1 MRDGAGIGASRRLSP
16 SLLIALRLSRYN
28 AMKGTRMAQIG
39 YVLSHEQFRTPQLLE
54 FSVAAERAGFDM
66 LWTSDH
72 FHPWQDNQGHAGQA
86 WITLAAVGQKVS
98 LPFGT
103 GVTCPTFRYHPA
115 VVAQAFASLGVL
127 YPGRVFLGL
136 GTGEALN
143 EQAVTSEWGDY
154 DERAERFMEAVQIIR
169 QLHTGEWTTF
179 AGDYYEVGPAKLY
192 DIPEQPVPLYLAAEG
207 PKAMHLAGKFGDGV
221 ISDSKTLMQPEM
233 RQQFEA
239 GAREAGKDPQAMT
252 RHAEQFVIVGGE
264 AERDA
269 AARLWRF
276 LPKAWTEYVNDPDPR
291 DIEKGALATI
301 TPEQTAETWVVSTDP
316 QVHTGKLQALIDGG
330 VTHIYV
336 HPGNADQE
344 HAIEFYG
351 KEVLP
356 HLSHGK

>member
-1 MRDGAGIGASRRLSP
+1 
-16 SLLIALRLSRYN
+16 
-28 AMKGTRMAQIG
+28 MAQIG

-169 QLHTGEWTTF
+169 QLHTGEWTSF

-239 GAREAGKDPQAMT
+239 GAREAGKDPAAMT
-252 RHAEQFVIVGGE
+252 KHAEQFVIVGGE

-276 LPKAWTEYVNDPDPR
+276 LPKAWTDYVNDPDPR

-301 TPEQTAETWVVSTDP
+301 TPGANGGNLGRERGPADAYPETSVPDRQRRDAYLRPPRQCRSGARYRVLRQGSVAASLAREVNANECLSRTCCVS
-316 QVHTGKLQALIDGG
+316 
-330 VTHIYV
+330 
-336 HPGNADQE
+336 
-344 HAIEFYG
+344 
-351 KEVLP
+351 
-356 HLSHGK
+356 